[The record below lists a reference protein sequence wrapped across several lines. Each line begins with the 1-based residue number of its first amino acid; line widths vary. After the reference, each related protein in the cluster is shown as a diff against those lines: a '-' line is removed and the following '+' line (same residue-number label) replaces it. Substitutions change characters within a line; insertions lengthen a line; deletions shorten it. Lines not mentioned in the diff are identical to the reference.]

1 MLLAKAFRL
10 PFYFP
15 CGKMKR
21 SSPPASSSFF
31 FFFVFFFCRSLLAPR
46 SIFRDGVPHAPALAS

>member
-21 SSPPASSSFF
+21 SSPPASSSIFF
-31 FFFVFFFCRSLLAPR
+31 CFVFFFCRSLLAPR